1 MLVKGSMALIWAQW
15 VGSNGTQEQSGA
27 LSHSQGQVGL
37 RKPALCDSNMRMVMA
52 SMGPKA
58 SCAWRSSGTY
68 FTAGS
73 SSDNFPW
80 SRNCRMAMAVM
91 VLVIEAQL

>member
-15 VGSNGTQEQSGA
+15 VGSNGTQEQSGVE
-27 LSHSQGQVGL
+27 SHSQGQVGL
-37 RKPALCDSNMRMVMA
+37 RKPALCDNRCRMVMA
-52 SMGPKA
+52 SMGPKL
-58 SCAWRSSGTY
+58 SCTWASSGMY

-73 SSDNFPW
+73 SRDNFPR